1 MSFLG
6 AGFLLA
12 LPLIAA
18 PLLLH
23 LFDRR
28 RNDEIQ
34 WAAMQFLMAAAT
46 RKTSSRRLKHWLLL
60 LLRTLA
66 VAALVFAFARPL
78 IHGGW
83 LGGSQ
88 RSETIVI
95 IDNSMSMT
103 RRADDETMIQRA
115 IQRAERELTQLKTGD
130 RVRLMT
136 TAPYPA
142 WHQAGSMR
150 SDDHSQDWI
159 ASQLESVQP
168 TLGKSDL
175 LAALFTAVQADADVL
190 ATSRRIVVLS
200 DGQAADWRLS
210 DEALWDGFRQT
221 LSQAAIPTQLELVEL
236 QTDGPSKGN
245 VAIDGISANRTL
257 VGIDQPVTLSAQ
269 IHNYGAT
276 SVASRPVTWR
286 VGGLQSD
293 EDIIDLI
300 ESGESTQIQWT
311 HSFSSPGIHAVT
323 CQIESDDDVAADNSA
338 TIVIEVVDSVAVL
351 IVEGT
356 AELADTQQ
364 DAFFVRAALGW
375 IGDQPL
381 DAKAVYGPTTVA
393 LEQIAAMDL
402 TPFHAVII
410 PNLTALENKAIEA
423 LRQFVAAG
431 GGVWVGLGARVDIDT
446 FNQQWFADGN
456 GLAPLAID
464 RIVDEG
470 HRSDESAEHVGA
482 ANDEETNASQQRA
495 RTTINPFGPAHPAT
509 KWLADIEQLDIGE
522 VIVDRRLRFVTSEH
536 HDTSVVLSLSN
547 GQSLAVENFFGRGR
561 VIVQAIPLRLQWSSL
576 VRSQAFVVMVRD
588 WIDYLAQ
595 PSATSYNL
603 QPGDPIVLRLP
614 KSASPFGMLTPPQG
628 DPIELTAD
636 GVDGEVMF
644 RSSRTRLPGD
654 YRIEVGIAGE
664 QIPFHVS
671 RDPRE
676 SDLTPLRSTERNQ
689 LVELTGLEPAT
700 SSTSFAGSLPT
711 DPLWP
716 YLLIGLIG
724 LITGELLLSG
734 LLARERFGS
743 SGLIETTEDF
753 SSEFGTRAPARSFNP
768 LHSPPSSER
777 GAARLAVG
785 ERQEA
790 Q

>member
-1 MSFLG
+1 
-6 AGFLLA
+6 
-12 LPLIAA
+12 
-18 PLLLH
+18 
-23 LFDRR
+23 
-28 RNDEIQ
+28 
-34 WAAMQFLMAAAT
+34 
-46 RKTSSRRLKHWLLL
+46 LLL

-66 VAALVFAFARPL
+66 VAALVFALARPL

-83 LGGSQ
+83 LGGLH

-103 RRADDETMIQRA
+103 RLAGGETMIQRA
-115 IQRAERELTQLKTGD
+115 IQRAERELAELKAGD

-136 TAPYPA
+136 TAPYPV

-159 ASQLESVQP
+159 ASQLRSVQP
-168 TLGKSDL
+168 TLGTSDL
-175 LAALFTAVQADADVL
+175 LAALFTAVQADADAL
-190 ATSRRIVVLS
+190 ATRRRIVVLS
-200 DGQAADWRLS
+200 DGQAADWRLG
-210 DEALWDGFRQT
+210 DEAGWHGFRQT
-221 LSQAAIPTQLELVEL
+221 LGQAALPTQLEWVEL
-236 QTDGPSKGN
+236 QTDDPSKGN
-245 VAIDGISANRTL
+245 VAIDGISANRTR

-269 IHNYGAT
+269 IHNYGAV
-276 SVASRPVTWR
+276 SVTSRPVTWR
-286 VGGLQSD
+286 VGSLPGD
-293 EDIIDLI
+293 EDATDPI
-300 ESGESTQIQWT
+300 EPSESTQVQWT
-311 HSFSSPGIHAVT
+311 HSFSSPGVHAVT

-338 TIVIEVVDSVAVL
+338 TIVIEVVDRVEVL
-351 IVEGT
+351 IVEGA

-381 DAKAVYGPTTVA
+381 DAKAVYAPTTVA
-393 LEQIAAMDL
+393 PEEIAATDL

-410 PNLTALENKAIEA
+410 PNLTALENKAVDA
-423 LRQFVAAG
+423 LRQFVSVG

-446 FNQQWFADGN
+446 FNHQWFADGN

-470 HRSDESAEHVGA
+470 LQSNESAEQVSPLSDDMM
-482 ANDEETNASQQRA
+482 NTSQQRA
-495 RTTINPFGPAHPAT
+495 RTTINPFGAGHPAT
-509 KWLADIEQLDIGE
+509 KGLADIEQLDIDE
-522 VIVDRRLRFVTSEH
+522 VTVDRRLRFITAGH

-547 GQSLAVENFFGRGR
+547 GQPLAVENFFGRGR
-561 VIVQAIPLRLQWSSL
+561 VIVQAIPLKMQCSTL

-588 WIDYLAQ
+588 WLDYLAQ
-595 PSATSYNL
+595 PSATIYNL
-603 QPGDPIVLRLP
+603 QPGDPIVLRVP
-614 KSASPFGMLTPPQG
+614 KSPSPSGMLTPPQG

-636 GVDGEVMF
+636 GMDGKMVF

-654 YRIEVGIAGE
+654 YRMEIGIAGE

-689 LVELTGLEPAT
+689 LAELTGLEAAT
-700 SSTSFAGSLPT
+700 SSTYFAGSLPA

-743 SGLIETTEDF
+743 RGLTETTEVF
-753 SSEFGTRAPARSFNP
+753 SSELDTKIPARSSNQ
-768 LHSPPSSER
+768 LHSPPSPGR
-777 GAARLAVG
+777 GATRWAVG
-785 ERQEA
+785 ERQEVR
-790 Q
+790 